1 MPKHNNKTK
10 PNPQLKKDNVA
21 LLIETCV
28 KNVKDRRKSLK
39 VKDTDNEAW
48 RKQYAAS
55 LRSVP
60 QRST

>member
-1 MPKHNNKTK
+1 MPKHNNKPK
-10 PNPQLKKDNVA
+10 ANPQIKKDSVA
-21 LLIETCV
+21 LMVAACV
-28 KNVKDRRKSLK
+28 KNVKDRKKAQK
-39 VKDTDNEAW
+39 VKGTDNEAW